1 MAGLRCRF
9 QASSIPECMVAA
21 VIFLTVFL
29 AGMEI
34 MSRLSISMRLQQ
46 PSPVVMMT
54 VRRYH
59 GQYADG
65 KQLPGEQTFMEE
77 QMEVS
82 ISVQPYLPGIQQ
94 LKITVAPLQ
103 RTNAFTFYY
112 LIAEYD
118 EEN

>member
-1 MAGLRCRF
+1 MAGIRCRL
-9 QASSIPECMVAA
+9 QASSLPECMIAA
-21 VIFLTVFL
+21 VIFLAVFL
-29 AGMEI
+29 ASMEI
-34 MSRLSISMRLQQ
+34 MSRLSIVMRLQQ
-46 PSPVVMMT
+46 PSPAVMMT

-59 GQYADG
+59 GQYVDG
-65 KQLPGEQTFMEE
+65 KQLPGEQTFTEG

-94 LKITVAPLQ
+94 LKITVAPVRQ
-103 RTNAFTFYY
+103 TNAFTFYY